1 MKNFEL
7 LLSDSE
13 GLKGEENIL
22 AGFGIYIYIYM
33 YISIFFREGIYPNFK
48 TSACSLKTQECLQHQ

>member
-22 AGFGIYIYIYM
+22 AGFGIYIYIYVYK
-33 YISIFFREGIYPNFK
+33 YI
-48 TSACSLKTQECLQHQ
+48 LQRGYLS